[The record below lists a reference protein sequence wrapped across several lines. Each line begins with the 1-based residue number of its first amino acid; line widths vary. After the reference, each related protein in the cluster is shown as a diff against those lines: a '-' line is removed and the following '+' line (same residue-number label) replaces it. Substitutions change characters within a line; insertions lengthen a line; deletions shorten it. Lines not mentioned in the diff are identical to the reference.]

1 MLAERPDGVTGDQ
14 LAVEVYAEDVS
25 LSTVRAEMT
34 RLRSLLGADVLQ
46 SRPYRLQ
53 VPVEADWLEVTARL
67 AVGDVRSAVRAYRGP
82 LLPRSEA
89 PAVVDRRDQIQQQL
103 RSAVLASDDADLMV
117 AWTRARWG
125 ADDVEMWHRQARI
138 LPPGSPLRPLALGEA
153 RRLDQLFR

>member
-1 MLAERPDGVTGDQ
+1 MSGRAGLPYRRGRTTAGGLWAPLNAVGLRVEALGRPDCQVDSGARTTRLSSRHSEILVVLAERPDGVTGDQ

-67 AVGDVRSAVRAYRGP
+67 AATPKLRLVAF
-82 LLPRSEA
+82 A
-89 PAVVDRRDQIQQQL
+89 PTKEV
-103 RSAVLASDDADLMV
+103 
-117 AWTRARWG
+117 
-125 ADDVEMWHRQARI
+125 
-138 LPPGSPLRPLALGEA
+138 
-153 RRLDQLFR
+153 